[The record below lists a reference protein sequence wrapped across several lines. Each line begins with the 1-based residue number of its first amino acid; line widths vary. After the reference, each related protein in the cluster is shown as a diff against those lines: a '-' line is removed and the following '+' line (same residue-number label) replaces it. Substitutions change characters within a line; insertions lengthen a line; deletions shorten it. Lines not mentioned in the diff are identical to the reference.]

1 VTAHSCVENKHGELV
16 DITPTQ
22 ASQDYRS
29 YDTLARTRSFLPW
42 RTPSIWMSP
51 WGESPTIRSSWFPV
65 GALGFVAGVA
75 NGHDQ
80 VGDNVVVDCNV
91 GVCAHGILQDVR
103 QHPRLRY
110 GKAVSLVGQFDDDGG
125 QPAGRRRDGADLEP
139 ELAPRRHVA
148 HGLHE
153 ALHAVH
159 HRALVDAHAMRR
171 RNGAGP
177 AKEFRAHALR
187 RGYKLRVEHDL
198 QRFLVCRMPELEIVA
213 EDRDMA
219 ALAADRR
226 FVWRRCAGVV
236 PGVSVER
243 CTAGRA
249 LERARAVNVGH
260 CRLRVCLPETGN
272 SLPTAV
278 DPAD

>member
-1 VTAHSCVENKHGELV
+1 ARTRLPRQRASVGEGAGRTTSTFMAYLILDLSLLGVWRVTAHSCVENKHGELV

-42 RTPSIWMSP
+42 RTPSSWMSP

-110 GKAVSLVGQFDDDGG
+110 RKAVSLV
-125 QPAGRRRDGADLEP
+125 
-139 ELAPRRHVA
+139 
-148 HGLHE
+148 
-153 ALHAVH
+153 
-159 HRALVDAHAMRR
+159 
-171 RNGAGP
+171 
-177 AKEFRAHALR
+177 
-187 RGYKLRVEHDL
+187 
-198 QRFLVCRMPELEIVA
+198 
-213 EDRDMA
+213 
-219 ALAADRR
+219 
-226 FVWRRCAGVV
+226 
-236 PGVSVER
+236 
-243 CTAGRA
+243 
-249 LERARAVNVGH
+249 
-260 CRLRVCLPETGN
+260 
-272 SLPTAV
+272 
-278 DPAD
+278 